1 MFFQTSLTLA
11 AAAAM
16 VSAAPAAAP
25 PAPAEEMKPAVIL
38 SMKHAMNVTSIKNL
52 VAKGQARLNK
62 INGGAD
68 IVARDG
74 SGTVINDISS
84 YLAPMSIGGKT
95 WDLIVDTGCML
106 LLLFFLKLYV
116 FPQTNFLSFVFFL
129 LVPSTDLDHAASNTW
144 CGAQSRCEG
153 TSTGKS
159 TGGRVSVS
167 YGSGS
172 FSGSEYTDVVEFGG
186 LTVRSQSIGAAS
198 SAQGFQGVDGILGLG
213 PVELTESTVSNV
225 NSVP

>member
-106 LLLFFLKLYV
+106 LLFFFESLRLFPPDEL
-116 FPQTNFLSFVFFL
+116 FVFCFL
-129 LVPSTDLDHAASNTW
+129 FLSTDLDHPASNTW

>member
-16 VSAAPAAAP
+16 VSAAPAVAP

-95 WDLIVDTGCML
+95 WDLIVDTGCTL
-106 LLLFFLKLYV
+106 
-116 FPQTNFLSFVFFL
+116 VFF
-129 LVPSTDLDHAASNTW
+129 
-144 CGAQSRCEG
+144 
-153 TSTGKS
+153 
-159 TGGRVSVS
+159 
-167 YGSGS
+167 
-172 FSGSEYTDVVEFGG
+172 
-186 LTVRSQSIGAAS
+186 
-198 SAQGFQGVDGILGLG
+198 
-213 PVELTESTVSNV
+213 
-225 NSVP
+225 

>member
-106 LLLFFLKLYV
+106 LLFFNSTS
-116 FPQTNFLSFVFFL
+116 FPQTNFF
-129 LVPSTDLDHAASNTW
+129 LVPSTDLDHPASNTW

>member
-16 VSAAPAAAP
+16 VSAAPAA
-25 PAPAEEMKPAVIL
+25 APAEEMKPAVIL

-106 LLLFFLKLYV
+106 LLFFLKLYV
-116 FPQTNFLSFVFFL
+116 FPPQTNFCFLFFFL
-129 LVPSTDLDHAASNTW
+129 VLSTNLEHTASNTW

>member
-16 VSAAPAAAP
+16 VSAAPATAP

-106 LLLFFLKLYV
+106 LLFFNSTS
-116 FPQTNFLSFVFFL
+116 FPRRTNFLFFFFGFHQL
-129 LVPSTDLDHAASNTW
+129 TLTTQLPTPGAVPSPAVRALPQERAPEAAFPSATVADPSPAASTP
-144 CGAQSRCEG
+144 
-153 TSTGKS
+153 T
-159 TGGRVSVS
+159 
-167 YGSGS
+167 
-172 FSGSEYTDVVEFGG
+172 
-186 LTVRSQSIGAAS
+186 
-198 SAQGFQGVDGILGLG
+198 
-213 PVELTESTVSNV
+213 
-225 NSVP
+225 

>member
-106 LLLFFLKLYV
+106 LFLLFETLRL
-116 FPQTNFLSFVFFL
+116 FPDERTFVFFWFCFYQL
-129 LVPSTDLDHAASNTW
+129 TLTTQLPTPGAVPSPAVRALPQERAPEAVFPSATVADPSPAASTP
-144 CGAQSRCEG
+144 
-153 TSTGKS
+153 T
-159 TGGRVSVS
+159 
-167 YGSGS
+167 
-172 FSGSEYTDVVEFGG
+172 
-186 LTVRSQSIGAAS
+186 
-198 SAQGFQGVDGILGLG
+198 
-213 PVELTESTVSNV
+213 
-225 NSVP
+225 

>member
-106 LLLFFLKLYV
+106 LFF
-116 FPQTNFLSFVFFL
+116 FF
-129 LVPSTDLDHAASNTW
+129 
-144 CGAQSRCEG
+144 
-153 TSTGKS
+153 
-159 TGGRVSVS
+159 
-167 YGSGS
+167 
-172 FSGSEYTDVVEFGG
+172 FF
-186 LTVRSQSIGAAS
+186 
-198 SAQGFQGVDGILGLG
+198 
-213 PVELTESTVSNV
+213 
-225 NSVP
+225 

>member
-16 VSAAPAAAP
+16 VSAAPATAP

-106 LLLFFLKLYV
+106 LLFLFETLRL
-116 FPQTNFLSFVFFL
+116 FPRRTFVFFVL
-129 LVPSTDLDHAASNTW
+129 FPSTDLDHAASNTW

>member
-106 LLLFFLKLYV
+106 LLFFFLTLRLFPRRNFCLFFC
-116 FPQTNFLSFVFFL
+116 FFFCFHQL
-129 LVPSTDLDHAASNTW
+129 TLTTQLPTPGAVPSPAVRALPQERAPEAVCLSATVADPSPAASTP
-144 CGAQSRCEG
+144 
-153 TSTGKS
+153 T
-159 TGGRVSVS
+159 
-167 YGSGS
+167 
-172 FSGSEYTDVVEFGG
+172 
-186 LTVRSQSIGAAS
+186 
-198 SAQGFQGVDGILGLG
+198 
-213 PVELTESTVSNV
+213 
-225 NSVP
+225 

>member
-1 MFFQTSLTLA
+1 MYVVVVFF
-11 AAAAM
+11 
-16 VSAAPAAAP
+16 
-25 PAPAEEMKPAVIL
+25 
-38 SMKHAMNVTSIKNL
+38 
-52 VAKGQARLNK
+52 
-62 INGGAD
+62 
-68 IVARDG
+68 
-74 SGTVINDISS
+74 
-84 YLAPMSIGGKT
+84 
-95 WDLIVDTGCML
+95 
-106 LLLFFLKLYV
+106 FFLKLYV
-116 FPQTNFLSFVFFL
+116 FSQTNELLSFVLFFL
-129 LVPSTDLDHAASNTW
+129 FLSTDLDHPASNTW

>member
-106 LLLFFLKLYV
+106 LLLLFFETLRLFPDERTFVFCFFGFHQLILITQLPTPGAVPSPAVRALPQERAPEAV
-116 FPQTNFLSFVFFL
+116 FPSATVAD
-129 LVPSTDLDHAASNTW
+129 PSPAASTP
-144 CGAQSRCEG
+144 
-153 TSTGKS
+153 T
-159 TGGRVSVS
+159 
-167 YGSGS
+167 
-172 FSGSEYTDVVEFGG
+172 
-186 LTVRSQSIGAAS
+186 
-198 SAQGFQGVDGILGLG
+198 
-213 PVELTESTVSNV
+213 
-225 NSVP
+225 

>member
-16 VSAAPAAAP
+16 VSAAPATAP

-106 LLLFFLKLYV
+106 LLFFFNSTS
-116 FPQTNFLSFVFFL
+116 FPQTNFLFFFL
-129 LVPSTDLDHAASNTW
+129 STDLDRPASNTW

-186 LTVRSQSIGAAS
+186 LTVQSQSIGAAS

>member
-74 SGTVINDISS
+74 SGTVINDLSS

-106 LLLFFLKLYV
+106 FSFFFETLHLSLPDEFLFF
-116 FPQTNFLSFVFFL
+116 FLWF
-129 LVPSTDLDHAASNTW
+129 PSTDLDHAASNTW

>member
-16 VSAAPAAAP
+16 VSAAPATAP

-106 LLLFFLKLYV
+106 LFLFFFFETLRL
-116 FPQTNFLSFVFFL
+116 FPGERTFCFFFFFL
-129 LVPSTDLDHAASNTW
+129 
-144 CGAQSRCEG
+144 
-153 TSTGKS
+153 
-159 TGGRVSVS
+159 VS
-167 YGSGS
+167 
-172 FSGSEYTDVVEFGG
+172 
-186 LTVRSQSIGAAS
+186 I
-198 SAQGFQGVDGILGLG
+198 
-213 PVELTESTVSNV
+213 N
-225 NSVP
+225 

>member
-106 LLLFFLKLYV
+106 FLFFNSTSFPRRTNFCLLFF
-116 FPQTNFLSFVFFL
+116 FFRFL
-129 LVPSTDLDHAASNTW
+129 STDLDHAASNTW

>member
-16 VSAAPAAAP
+16 VSAAPATAP
-25 PAPAEEMKPAVIL
+25 PAPTEEMKPAVIL

-106 LLLFFLKLYV
+106 LLLFFGNSTS
-116 FPQTNFLSFVFFL
+116 FPRRTFVFFFFFFGFSQL
-129 LVPSTDLDHAASNTW
+129 TLTNQLPTPGAVPSPAVRALPQERAPEAVCLSATVADPSPAASTP
-144 CGAQSRCEG
+144 
-153 TSTGKS
+153 T
-159 TGGRVSVS
+159 
-167 YGSGS
+167 
-172 FSGSEYTDVVEFGG
+172 
-186 LTVRSQSIGAAS
+186 
-198 SAQGFQGVDGILGLG
+198 
-213 PVELTESTVSNV
+213 
-225 NSVP
+225 

>member
-106 LLLFFLKLYV
+106 FFFNSTSLTPRRT
-116 FPQTNFLSFVFFL
+116 FCFFCFHQL
-129 LVPSTDLDHAASNTW
+129 TLTTQLPTPGAVPSPAVRALPQERAPEAVCLSATVADPSPAASTP
-144 CGAQSRCEG
+144 
-153 TSTGKS
+153 T
-159 TGGRVSVS
+159 
-167 YGSGS
+167 
-172 FSGSEYTDVVEFGG
+172 
-186 LTVRSQSIGAAS
+186 
-198 SAQGFQGVDGILGLG
+198 
-213 PVELTESTVSNV
+213 
-225 NSVP
+225 

>member
-106 LLLFFLKLYV
+106 LLFFFETLRLFPRRTFC
-116 FPQTNFLSFVFFL
+116 FSFFRFSQL
-129 LVPSTDLDHAASNTW
+129 TLTTQLPTPGAVPSPAVRALPQERAPEAAFPSATVADPSPAASTP
-144 CGAQSRCEG
+144 
-153 TSTGKS
+153 T
-159 TGGRVSVS
+159 
-167 YGSGS
+167 
-172 FSGSEYTDVVEFGG
+172 
-186 LTVRSQSIGAAS
+186 
-198 SAQGFQGVDGILGLG
+198 
-213 PVELTESTVSNV
+213 
-225 NSVP
+225 

>member
-106 LLLFFLKLYV
+106 LFFL
-116 FPQTNFLSFVFFL
+116 FLFENSTSLTPRRTFCFFL
-129 LVPSTDLDHAASNTW
+129 FLSTDLDHAASNTW

>member
-106 LLLFFLKLYV
+106 LFFLTLRL
-116 FPQTNFLSFVFFL
+116 FPRRTFVFFL
-129 LVPSTDLDHAASNTW
+129 FCFSQLTLTTQLPTPGAVPSPAVRALPQERAPEAAFPSATVADPSPAASTP
-144 CGAQSRCEG
+144 
-153 TSTGKS
+153 T
-159 TGGRVSVS
+159 
-167 YGSGS
+167 
-172 FSGSEYTDVVEFGG
+172 
-186 LTVRSQSIGAAS
+186 
-198 SAQGFQGVDGILGLG
+198 
-213 PVELTESTVSNV
+213 
-225 NSVP
+225 

>member
-1 MFFQTSLTLA
+1 MY
-11 AAAAM
+11 
-16 VSAAPAAAP
+16 V
-25 PAPAEEMKPAVIL
+25 V
-38 SMKHAMNVTSIKNL
+38 V
-52 VAKGQARLNK
+52 V
-62 INGGAD
+62 
-68 IVARDG
+68 
-74 SGTVINDISS
+74 
-84 YLAPMSIGGKT
+84 
-95 WDLIVDTGCML
+95 
-106 LLLFFLKLYV
+106 FLKLYV
-116 FPQTNFLSFVFFL
+116 SHPQTNFLFVFCLF
-129 LVPSTDLDHAASNTW
+129 PSTDLDLPASNTW

-186 LTVRSQSIGAAS
+186 LTVQSQSIGAAS

>member
-74 SGTVINDISS
+74 SGTVINDLSS

-106 LLLFFLKLYV
+106 LLFVFETLRL
-116 FPQTNFLSFVFFL
+116 FPQTNFCFFL
-129 LVPSTDLDHAASNTW
+129 FPSTDLDHPASNTW

>member
-106 LLLFFLKLYV
+106 LLFLTLR
-116 FPQTNFLSFVFFL
+116 FSPPDELFVFFL
-129 LVPSTDLDHAASNTW
+129 FPSTDLDHAASNTW

>member
-95 WDLIVDTGCML
+95 WDLIVDTGCT
-106 LLLFFLKLYV
+106 LFSFFFFETLR
-116 FPQTNFLSFVFFL
+116 LSPPEELFVFFCFSQL
-129 LVPSTDLDHAASNTW
+129 TLTTQLPTPGAVPSPAVRALPQERAPEAAFLSATVADPSPAASTP
-144 CGAQSRCEG
+144 
-153 TSTGKS
+153 T
-159 TGGRVSVS
+159 
-167 YGSGS
+167 
-172 FSGSEYTDVVEFGG
+172 
-186 LTVRSQSIGAAS
+186 
-198 SAQGFQGVDGILGLG
+198 
-213 PVELTESTVSNV
+213 
-225 NSVP
+225 

>member
-16 VSAAPAAAP
+16 VSAAPATAP

-106 LLLFFLKLYV
+106 LFFFLLYV
-116 FPQTNFLSFVFFL
+116 FSQTNELLSFVFF
-129 LVPSTDLDHAASNTW
+129 
-144 CGAQSRCEG
+144 
-153 TSTGKS
+153 
-159 TGGRVSVS
+159 
-167 YGSGS
+167 S
-172 FSGSEYTDVVEFGG
+172 F
-186 LTVRSQSIGAAS
+186 LI
-198 SAQGFQGVDGILGLG
+198 
-213 PVELTESTVSNV
+213 N
-225 NSVP
+225 

>member
-95 WDLIVDTGCML
+95 WDLIVDTGCTL
-106 LLLFFLKLYV
+106 VFFNSTSLT
-116 FPQTNFLSFVFFL
+116 PRRTFVFFFGFSQL
-129 LVPSTDLDHAASNTW
+129 TLTTQLPTPGAVPSPAVRALPQERAPEAAFPSATVADPSPAASTP
-144 CGAQSRCEG
+144 
-153 TSTGKS
+153 T
-159 TGGRVSVS
+159 
-167 YGSGS
+167 
-172 FSGSEYTDVVEFGG
+172 
-186 LTVRSQSIGAAS
+186 
-198 SAQGFQGVDGILGLG
+198 
-213 PVELTESTVSNV
+213 
-225 NSVP
+225 

>member
-106 LLLFFLKLYV
+106 LLFFFNSTS
-116 FPQTNFLSFVFFL
+116 FPQTNELLSFFGFHQL
-129 LVPSTDLDHAASNTW
+129 TLTTQLPTPGAVPNPAVRAHPQERAPEAAFPSATVADPSPAASTP
-144 CGAQSRCEG
+144 
-153 TSTGKS
+153 T
-159 TGGRVSVS
+159 
-167 YGSGS
+167 
-172 FSGSEYTDVVEFGG
+172 
-186 LTVRSQSIGAAS
+186 
-198 SAQGFQGVDGILGLG
+198 
-213 PVELTESTVSNV
+213 
-225 NSVP
+225 

>member
-16 VSAAPAAAP
+16 VSAAPATAP

-106 LLLFFLKLYV
+106 FFFNSTSLTPRRTFVCFLFL
-116 FPQTNFLSFVFFL
+116 
-129 LVPSTDLDHAASNTW
+129 STDLDHPASNTW

>member
-106 LLLFFLKLYV
+106 FFEVYV
-116 FPQTNFLSFVFFL
+116 FPPDELLSFVFLFL
-129 LVPSTDLDHAASNTW
+129 STDLDHAASNTW